1 KSAVASQRPGPQPE
15 FPEDGTPAAPALP
28 ESVDVEKLARGW
40 QVGREKLRQVAHCL
54 NAPFVDPRRQQPSVP
69 MMSEMPTLSNLQPDM
84 CVWAVVIGVADF
96 GAFVELAPE
105 CSGLI
110 HISRLSPHFIED
122 PHQSVQVG
130 DLVMAWVVSVDEKK
144 NRVALT
150 ALSPAQRVAA
160 AALDAQRRSER
171 GGQRQRGPGDGRGG
185 AEGEHGRQGSPRG

>member
-1 KSAVASQRPGPQPE
+1 
-15 FPEDGTPAAPALP
+15 
-28 ESVDVEKLARGW
+28 
-40 QVGREKLRQVAHCL
+40 
-54 NAPFVDPRRQQPSVP
+54 
-69 MMSEMPTLSNLQPDM
+69 MSEMPTLSNLQPDM

-150 ALSPAQRVAA
+150 ALTPQQRIAA
-160 AALDAQRRSER
+160 AALDEERRHER
-171 GGQRQRGPGDGRGG
+171 GSQRQRSPGSGRDGASR
-185 AEGEHGRQGSPRG
+185 ENPRQGSSHEQ